1 MPIIHQCTGTLDYM
15 GLNGRLVI
23 PPLTDRI
30 YLTLS
35 RALPCWYWKDEAPIR
50 GFGPAAVLVMAC
62 ELKQGPPGQNKDVV
76 LMRPLRD
83 MNFPKFVFEVFLG
96 LIGDFFPGLDCPRVH
111 YPKFND
117 AMEGVP
123 SDGKHIQLPHRDG
136 VCGSKEVGIQL
147 CYVLKALLAIHI
159 GQMTPLWSLTLW
171 WLSTGFSGSSCGGMI
186 DTYVK
191 QQAQL
196 PGLLDLGRSPPTT
209 STVQYSFAAQVGAV
223 LLPTMNVSP
232 AIPPWMCRGAWK
244 PVWKR
249 HFWPSVGKTAAH
261 LCGRHMNSLQWISRM
276 FRIYPSKATMEL
288 YDHAPSKFDC
298 IFNLRDLSLITAT
311 VYFLSFLHYNTGT
324 ATIVL

>member
-123 SDGKHIQLPHRDG
+123 SDGKHIQLPHRVGKIVQTMLKWLHLHDG
-136 VCGSKEVGIQL
+136 GLNWKGLGCVYSVSLCRMVFVDPKKLGYNHIDFIMLLFDYIVVDFKIFSQL

-223 LLPTMNVSP
+223 V
-232 AIPPWMCRGAWK
+232 R
-244 PVWKR
+244 
-249 HFWPSVGKTAAH
+249 
-261 LCGRHMNSLQWISRM
+261 
-276 FRIYPSKATMEL
+276 
-288 YDHAPSKFDC
+288 
-298 IFNLRDLSLITAT
+298 
-311 VYFLSFLHYNTGT
+311 
-324 ATIVL
+324 

>member
-1 MPIIHQCTGTLDYM
+1 MKHLFEALGLLWGITNGGESMDY
-15 GLNGRLVI
+15 
-23 PPLTDRI
+23 
-30 YLTLS
+30 
-35 RALPCWYWKDEAPIR
+35 K
-50 GFGPAAVLVMAC
+50 AVLVMAC
-62 ELKQGPPGQNKDVV
+62 ELKQGPLDQNKDVV

-123 SDGKHIQLPHRDG
+123 SDGKHIQLPHRVGKIVQTMLKWLHLHDG
-136 VCGSKEVGIQL
+136 GLNWKGL
-147 CYVLKALLAIHI
+147 
-159 GQMTPLWSLTLW
+159 G
-171 WLSTGFSGSSCGGMI
+171 SCGGMI

-249 HFWPSVGKTAAH
+249 H
-261 LCGRHMNSLQWISRM
+261 NSLQWISRM

-298 IFNLRDLSLITAT
+298 IFNLRDIAT
-311 VYFLSFLHYNTGT
+311 VLEVAVPIASCEQSTLETAPMRKLPGASNKTKPEKVVLKYVVVQLGCGNVLWDLRLHWK
-324 ATIVL
+324 